1 MDILGVSFFFHDAA
15 AALVRDGEIVA
26 AAEEERFTRKK
37 HDYDFPLNAIDFCLN
52 IRREDVDFVVF
63 FEKPFIKF

>member
-52 IRREDVDFVVF
+52 IRSEDVDFVVF